1 MADLEFDSYDGGYPA
16 GPQRFGRAINIA
28 GAVCSVALVLGLGV
42 WGYRLAVRDVTGVPV
57 FRAIEGPLRMA
68 PADPGGKQA
77 MHQGLSVNAVAA
89 AGTARPVPDS
99 LRLAPKD
106 VDLASED
113 VAGLADLPLAAMTA
127 SATEADAQITTPA
140 PMVAA
145 EEQSA
150 VSAAI
155 AEAVS
160 GEEGAAP
167 IEEISSDVAVT
178 DATAA
183 AVAEAIAAPPPV
195 VAEPVAA
202 QVATLRPRARPANL
216 QAAAAVTRSE
226 AAVPAAPPAA
236 AVDTASLTAGSQ
248 LVQLGAFDDE
258 AQAQREWD
266 RLQGQFADLFG
277 GKAMVVQSAQ
287 SGGRTF
293 YRLRAAGFAGAEEA
307 RTFCNTLLGGNST
320 CIPVTQ
326 R

>member
-1 MADLEFDSYDGGYPA
+1 MADMEFDSYDGGYPA

-42 WGYRLAVRDVTGVPV
+42 WGYRLAVRDVNGVPV
-57 FRAIEGPLRMA
+57 FRAVSGPLRVA
-68 PADPGGKQA
+68 PADPGGQQA

-89 AGTARPVPDS
+89 AGTARPVPES
-99 LRLAPKD
+99 LRLAPKE

-113 VAGLADLPLAAMTA
+113 VAGLADLPL
-127 SATEADAQITTPA
+127 SATPAAANQQVTLPA
-140 PMVAA
+140 PLAA
-145 EEQSA
+145 PDEQNA
-150 VSAAI
+150 VSAAV

-167 IEEISSDVAVT
+167 VEEALT
-178 DATAA
+178 DAALADATTAA
-183 AVAEAIAAPPPV
+183 VSEAVIAP
-195 VAEPVAA
+195 EPVAPA
-202 QVATLRPRARPANL
+202 VPALRPRPRPANL
-216 QAAAAVTRSE
+216 HLASAK
-226 AAVPAAPPAA
+226 PAA
-236 AVDTASLTAGSQ
+236 APVAAPSADPASLVAGDQ

-266 RLQGQFADLFG
+266 RLQGQFAELFG

-293 YRLRAAGFAGAEEA
+293 YRLRAAGFSGAEDA
-307 RTFCNTLLGGNST
+307 RAFCNTLLSGNST

>member
-1 MADLEFDSYDGGYPA
+1 MADLEFDSYDGGYA
-16 GPQRFGRAINIA
+16 APQRFGRAINIA

-57 FRAIEGPLRMA
+57 FRAIEGPLRVA
-68 PADPGGKQA
+68 PKDPGGQQA

-89 AGTARPVPDS
+89 AGTARPVPAS

-106 VDLASED
+106 VDLAAED
-113 VAGLADLPLAAMTA
+113 VAGLAGLPLSAQPAA
-127 SATEADAQITTPA
+127 ADAAGAAIVAPA
-140 PMVAA
+140 PAVAA

-160 GEEGAAP
+160 DEEGAAP
-167 IEEISSDVAVT
+167 AEDVVAAEVAST
-178 DATAA
+178 DAATSDAISEAVAA
-183 AVAEAIAAPPPV
+183 AEPTAP
-195 VAEPVAA
+195 ALAHA
-202 QVATLRPRARPANL
+202 RPRARPANL
-216 QAAAAVTRSE
+216 HLASAKADASAAAAS
-226 AAVPAAPPAA
+226 PAA
-236 AVDTASLTAGSQ
+236 AAPVADPANLVAGAQ

-258 AQAQREWD
+258 AQASREWE
-266 RLQGQFADLFG
+266 RLQGQFADLFAS
-277 GKAMVVQSAQ
+277 KAMVVQSAQ

-293 YRLRAAGFAGAEEA
+293 YRLRAAGFSGAEDA
-307 RTFCNTLLGGNST
+307 RAFCNTLLSGNST

>member
-1 MADLEFDSYDGGYPA
+1 MADLEFDSYDGGYA
-16 GPQRFGRAINIA
+16 APQRFGRAINIA
-28 GAVCSVALVLGLGV
+28 GAVCSVALVVGLGV

-68 PADPGGKQA
+68 PKDPGGQQA

-89 AGTARPVPDS
+89 AGTARPVPES

-106 VDLASED
+106 VDLTAED
-113 VAGLADLPLAAMTA
+113 VAGLADLPLSALPA
-127 SATEADAQITTPA
+127 SADVADQPLATPA
-140 PMVAA
+140 PAVAA
-145 EEQSA
+145 QKQNA

-167 IEEISSDVAVT
+167 SEDAVST
-178 DATAA
+178 DAALA
-183 AVAEAIAAPPPV
+183 HAISEAVVVPDPVVPAVASA
-195 VAEPVAA
+195 
-202 QVATLRPRARPANL
+202 RPRARPANL
-216 QAAAAVTRSE
+216 HVASAKVAKAET
-226 AAVPAAPPAA
+226 PAAPAPVADPANL
-236 AVDTASLTAGSQ
+236 VAGAQ

-258 AQAQREWD
+258 AQATREWD
-266 RLQGQFADLFG
+266 RLQAQFVDLFG
-277 GKAMVVQSAQ
+277 GKAMVVQAAQ

-293 YRLRAAGFAGAEEA
+293 YRLRAAGFGGAEDA
-307 RTFCNTLLGGNST
+307 RAFCNTLLSGNST

>member
-1 MADLEFDSYDGGYPA
+1 MADLEFESYDGGYA
-16 GPQRFGRAINIA
+16 APQRFGRAINIA

-57 FRAIEGPLRMA
+57 FRAIEGPLRVA
-68 PADPGGKQA
+68 PKDPGGQQA

-89 AGTARPVPDS
+89 AGTARPVPES

-106 VDLASED
+106 VDLTAED
-113 VAGLADLPLAAMTA
+113 VAGLADLPLSALPA
-127 SATEADAQITTPA
+127 SAEVADLPTAPPA
-140 PMVAA
+140 PAVVA
-145 EEQSA
+145 EEQNA

-167 IEEISSDVAVT
+167 AEEDAVAR
-178 DATAA
+178 DAALAA
-183 AVAEAIAAPPPV
+183 AISDAVAAPDPV
-195 VAEPVAA
+195 LPAVASA
-202 QVATLRPRARPANL
+202 RPRARPANL
-216 QAAAAVTRSE
+216 HLASAKAAKADAPAAAAAPATSAPIADPANL
-226 AAVPAAPPAA
+226 AAGA
-236 AVDTASLTAGSQ
+236 Q

-258 AQAQREWD
+258 AQATREWD
-266 RLQGQFADLFG
+266 RLQAQFVDLFG
-277 GKAMVVQSAQ
+277 GKAMVVQAAQ

-293 YRLRAAGFAGAEEA
+293 YRLRAAGFGGAEDA
-307 RTFCNTLLGGNST
+307 RAFCNTLLSGNST

>member
-57 FRAIEGPLRMA
+57 FRAVEGPLRMA
-68 PADPGGKQA
+68 PADPGGQQA

-106 VDLASED
+106 VDLAAED
-113 VAGLADLPLAAMTA
+113 VAGLADLPLAVQPAA
-127 SATEADAQITTPA
+127 LDAPVVTPA
-140 PMVAA
+140 PLVAA

-150 VSAAI
+150 VSAAV
-155 AEAVS
+155 AEAVLN
-160 GEEGAAP
+160 EVGAAP
-167 IEEISSDVAVT
+167 VQDSAIDAALA
-178 DATAA
+178 DATAGA
-183 AVAEAIAAPPPV
+183 VSDAVAPADAPKLTAPAI
-195 VAEPVAA
+195 
-202 QVATLRPRARPANL
+202 RPRARPTNL
-216 QAAAAVTRSE
+216 HQAAASVADVTAV
-226 AAVPAAPPAA
+226 APVAAAPVDVANLAA
-236 AVDTASLTAGSQ
+236 GAQ

-258 AQAQREWD
+258 AQAKREWD
-266 RLQGQFADLFG
+266 RLQGQFVDLFG
-277 GKAMVVQSAQ
+277 GKAMVVQAAQ

-293 YRLRAAGFAGAEEA
+293 YRLRAAGFAGADEA
-307 RTFCNTLLGGNST
+307 RGFCNTLLSGNST

>member
-1 MADLEFDSYDGGYPA
+1 MADMEFDSYDGGYPA

-57 FRAIEGPLRMA
+57 FRAVSGPLRMA
-68 PADPGGKQA
+68 PADPGGQQA

-89 AGTARPVPDS
+89 AGTARPVPES
-99 LRLAPKD
+99 LRLAPKE

-113 VAGLADLPLAAMTA
+113 VAGLADLPL
-127 SATEADAQITTPA
+127 SATPAAADQLITTPA
-140 PMVAA
+140 PLAQA
-145 EEQSA
+145 GEENA
-150 VSAAI
+150 VSAAV
-155 AEAVS
+155 AEAIS

-167 IEEISSDVAVT
+167 VEETVT
-178 DATAA
+178 DAALADATTTAVSE
-183 AVAEAIAAPPPV
+183 AVIAP
-195 VAEPVAA
+195 EPVAPA
-202 QVATLRPRARPANL
+202 VPALRPRPRPANL
-216 QAAAAVTRSE
+216 HLASAKAAEAPAPVAA
-226 AAVPAAPPAA
+226 PAA
-236 AVDTASLTAGSQ
+236 APADPTSLAAGDQ

-258 AQAQREWD
+258 AQAQREWE

-293 YRLRAAGFAGAEEA
+293 YRLRAAGFSGAEDA
-307 RTFCNTLLGGNST
+307 RAFCNTLLSGNST

>member
-1 MADLEFDSYDGGYPA
+1 MADLEFESYDGGYEA
-16 GPQRFGRAINIA
+16 PQRFGRAINIA

-57 FRAIEGPLRMA
+57 FRAIEGPLRVA
-68 PADPGGKQA
+68 PADPGGQQA

-89 AGTARPVPDS
+89 AGTARPVPES

-106 VDLASED
+106 VDLTAED
-113 VAGLADLPLAAMTA
+113 VAGLADLPLSAQPA
-127 SATEADAQITTPA
+127 SDVIADQQAVIPA
-140 PMVAA
+140 PAVAA

-160 GEEGAAP
+160 GEEGAVPA
-167 IEEISSDVAVT
+167 EDAVATDTALADAISEAVAVPEP
-178 DATAA
+178 
-183 AVAEAIAAPPPV
+183 VVPAIAA
-195 VAEPVAA
+195 A
-202 QVATLRPRARPANL
+202 RPRARPANL
-216 QAAAAVTRSE
+216 HLASAT
-226 AAVPAAPPAA
+226 PAKIDAPAA
-236 AVDTASLTAGSQ
+236 AVVAAPIPDPASLTAGAQ

-258 AQAQREWD
+258 AQAGREWE
-266 RLQGQFADLFG
+266 RLQGQFVDLFA
-277 GKAMVVQSAQ
+277 GKAMVVQAAQ

-293 YRLRAAGFAGAEEA
+293 YRLRAAGFGGAEDA
-307 RTFCNTLLGGNST
+307 RAFCNTLLSGNST